1 MLAISLVDSE
11 DNDVAFHGSYAI
23 LSDLEVFNEAER
35 VAKLYKDND
44 LGAVAVSVWY
54 YKASENGYE
63 FSDIDKVRI
72 RNLPI

>member
-1 MLAISLVDSE
+1 MLAISLTDSE

-23 LSDLEVFNEAER
+23 LSDSEVFNEAER
-35 VAKLYKDND
+35 VAKLYKEND

-54 YKASENGYE
+54 YEAPEKGYE

-72 RNLPI
+72 RCLSL